1 MLDVVDEAIEA
12 GANLG
17 FSAIECM
24 DTFGDIPDWQNK
36 AWRQRAINCGLDII
50 FEYHPES
57 GWRNIQQAAPSTAK
71 LIIKVAS
78 PFLEHGAITLLI
90 DH

>member
-1 MLDVVDEAIEA
+1 MVFLKGPLKKGIVDEAIEA

-17 FSAIECM
+17 FSAIEFM

-57 GWRNIQQAAPSTAK
+57 GWRNIQQPAPSMLNK
-71 LIIKVAS
+71 LLKLPVH
-78 PFLEHGAITLLI
+78 F
-90 DH
+90 